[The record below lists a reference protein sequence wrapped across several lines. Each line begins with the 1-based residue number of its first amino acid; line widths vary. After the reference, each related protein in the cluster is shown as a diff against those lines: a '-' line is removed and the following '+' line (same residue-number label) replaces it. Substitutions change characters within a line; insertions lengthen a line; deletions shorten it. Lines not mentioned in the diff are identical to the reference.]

1 MLSDTVT
8 LYTTPDKGRTSHPMF
23 PTATRDA
30 TEGNNAKNSDSKPRA
45 SCREPWAL
53 EPGSLWV
60 RYTWIDG
67 CGGGRQAGFNQVP
80 VGGGLERNLFSHP
93 YFRHL
98 PGQGSTSSGE

>member
-8 LYTTPDKGRTSHPMF
+8 LYTTPDKGRTSHLMF

-30 TEGNNAKNSDSKPRA
+30 TAGNNAKNSDSKTQGFLQRA
-45 SCREPWAL
+45 LDFGAWE
-53 EPGSLWV
+53 SLGK
-60 RYTWIDG
+60 IHLD